1 VLDASLDMLSGLDP
15 NDVAAIAAAYTAE
28 RGDLKQA
35 RAIELRHRIEVRRAK
50 SEAMLAELLP
60 ARLDD
65 GASIHVIS
73 HGDIDAFSYVRHA
86 IAGLGYVD
94 LLALSTWCMGKHDLE
109 QLAEWL
115 NAGIVDACELYLGEI
130 FPAQYGDEYELAQR
144 LAATYGVRLVIA
156 RNHSKVSLLANHDA
170 GHYLI
175 VESSANVNTNPRIEQ
190 SSLTRSR
197 PLFEFY
203 LEFYRGL
210 RNIDR
215 AAPR

>member
-1 VLDASLDMLSGLDP
+1 MLAGLDP

-28 RGDLKQA
+28 RSDLKQA

-65 GASIHVIS
+65 GASVHVIS

-109 QLAEWL
+109 QLGEWL

-130 FPAQYGDEYELAQR
+130 FPAQYGDEYELAQQ
-144 LAATYGVRLVIA
+144 LAAAYDVRLVIA

-170 GHYLI
+170 GHYLV

-190 SSLTRSR
+190 STLTRSR
-197 PLFEFY
+197 PLYEFY

-210 RNIDR
+210 RSIDR